1 MRTLAS
7 GGFLDPP
14 HTLSANTT
22 AFWVF
27 STATTVIVV
36 ASIVVAIVA
45 TYRLRSPLPAAV
57 FVSAALWLPNEPFVD
72 AIIGFQYAADS
83 PLILF
88 TLWGRA
94 IPVGVLGVGA
104 MFFLFPWA
112 IYRMVLGG
120 VSTGRIVAVCM
131 VAGIIDWFLE
141 WPAIHW
147 GLFEYYGNNPS
158 RVFGLPVTSMAQ
170 NCFIYAL
177 MAAAIL
183 VAAPHLRG
191 RRLVLFIPVIP
202 GIYLGGAVLCTWPA
216 YLALHA
222 GWPTAVFLVLAAIS
236 TAMNVYIPLGVL
248 AIARRYNTWSR
259 RFMDGDQATDET
271 ILERDGGWWNRRSAN
286 AATAHV

>member
-1 MRTLAS
+1 MRALAS

-22 AFWVF
+22 AFWAF

-36 ASIVVAIVA
+36 ASVVVAVVA

-57 FVSAALWLPNEPFVD
+57 FFSAALWLPNEPFVD

-88 TLWGRA
+88 TLWGRT

-112 IYRMVLGG
+112 IYRMVQGG
-120 VSTGRIVAVCM
+120 VSTARIVAVCM

-158 RVFGLPVTSMAQ
+158 RVFGLPITSMAQ

-191 RRLVLFIPVIP
+191 WRLLLFIPVIP

-222 GWPTAVFLVLAAIS
+222 GWPTAVFLVLAAVS

-248 AIARRYNTWSR
+248 AIARQYNASLQ
-259 RFMDGDQATDET
+259 RFADGHRATGET
-271 ILERDGGWWNRRSAN
+271 TVQRGGGRWQRRSAN
-286 AATAHV
+286 AVTAHA